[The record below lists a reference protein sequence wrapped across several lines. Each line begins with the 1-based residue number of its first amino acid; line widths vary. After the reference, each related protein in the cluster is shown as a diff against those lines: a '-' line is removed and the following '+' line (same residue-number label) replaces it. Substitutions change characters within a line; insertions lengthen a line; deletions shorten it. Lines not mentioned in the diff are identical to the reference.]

1 MIGGKIEMRIELA
14 LLQYS
19 FLELMS
25 SNSSSDSLRR
35 KLEDIFKLMLL
46 VWAREG
52 QAIKTV
58 SGKQNGL

>member
-1 MIGGKIEMRIELA
+1 MDNELFET
-14 LLQYS
+14 S
-19 FLELMS
+19 IVELMS

-52 QAIKTV
+52 QAIKIV
-58 SGKQNGL
+58 SGAQNGS